1 MRRVGWGQAPGFGR
15 EAACQ
20 VSGRVGS
27 DGAGR
32 RAGQSKKRCLGG
44 GARQPRH
51 CPAHGASNRMTVPS
65 SVRMQLVPE
74 LGAGAEGGAAPAV
87 PVNRGCGRFSRIRG
101 KRPGMR
107 PDRGG
112 GRSGRL
118 ELERRGKRVHAP
130 PLAYGAMTGQPFA
143 ADAGNAASVVR
154 RDHPRPVLR
163 PDAAAMAHLAGGL
176 VTAADIGG
184 ENADAL
190 PAVDESRDAR
200 GQCRNAWRYCGNAC
214 RMLIHGLSVRY
225 VRQARKQNRTL
236 WTIIFRH
243 FVR

>member
-1 MRRVGWGQAPGFGR
+1 MSGQRKGWVRRRRAPRRSVEEALPRRRCASAPTLPGPWRVEQDDGAVLGAN
-15 EAACQ
+15 AACARIGGRSRRRSG
-20 VSGRVGS
+20 SGRSGE
-27 DGAGR
+27 
-32 RAGQSKKRCLGG
+32 
-44 GARQPRH
+44 P
-51 CPAHGASNRMTVPS
+51 
-65 SVRMQLVPE
+65 
-74 LGAGAEGGAAPAV
+74 
-87 PVNRGCGRFSRIRG
+87 GCGRFSRIRG